1 MNFNMDILSNFI
13 IIILVL
19 LVVDKFIKPL
29 TFIKKHKNMLYGLVS
44 GLILCKVVK
53 YFRIE
58 GFDLPPMQNVD
69 QMSITDFFDT
79 LCRSRDSD
87 NENDSNQDNSTR
99 LSDNSTRL
107 SDNSTGLSDSGN
119 NMMLRN
125 SNRTDDEDKGK

>member
-1 MNFNMDILSNFI
+1 MDILSNFI

-69 QMSITDFFDT
+69 QMSITDFFDK
-79 LCRSRDSD
+79 LCESRDSD
-87 NENDSNQDNSTR
+87 NNMRSSDNINDSNRNI
-99 LSDNSTRL
+99 SDNINDSNRNI
-107 SDNSTGLSDSGN
+107 SDNINDSNRNISDSDRG
-119 NMMLRN
+119 
-125 SNRTDDEDKGK
+125 